1 MKVEIL
7 YFAGCPNHAAAV
19 DLVRAV
25 LSEESAAAE
34 MVEVEIK
41 DSCMAQ
47 NVGFLGSPSIRIDG
61 QDVERSARSAGSF
74 GLTCRTYVAEGRRA
88 AAPPREWIRDAVREA
103 RATCALSNG

>member
-19 DLVRAV
+19 DLVRTV
-25 LSEESAAAE
+25 LREEGAAAE

-41 DSCMAQ
+41 DSSMAQ
-47 NVGFLGSPSIRIDG
+47 KVGFLGSPSIRVNG

-74 GLTCRTYVAEGRRA
+74 GLTCRTYFAEGRRF
-88 AAPPREWIRDAVREA
+88 AAPPCEWIRDAVQEA
-103 RATCALSNG
+103 RAQCE